1 MLAIIERWKDR
12 GLTPERVSAGE
23 AGDFARG
30 RGVEL
35 YKAYQE
41 RLRRLNAC
49 DFGDL
54 LLHNLTLF
62 QTQSEVLADYHR
74 RFRYILVD
82 EYQDTNVS
90 QYLRSEEHT
99 SELQSLMRISYAV
112 FCLKKKKLQKQL
124 QADTKD
130 RNSYSY
136 TIHMKTNQEQ
146 NNTSTH

>member
-30 RGVEL
+30 RAVDL
-35 YKAYQE
+35 YKAYQA
-41 RLRRLNAC
+41 RLRTLNAC

-62 QTQSEVLADYHR
+62 QTQPEVLADYHR

-82 EYQDTNVS
+82 EYQYTNVS
-90 QYLRSEEHT
+90 QYLWLRLLAQGHKNRIGRAPGRERVCQYVSI
-99 SELQSLMRISYAV
+99 SLIAVSLQ
-112 FCLKKKKLQKQL
+112 KKK
-124 QADTKD
+124 
-130 RNSYSY
+130 
-136 TIHMKTNQEQ
+136 
-146 NNTSTH
+146 